1 MESNVFRVRVGLL
14 RCLHT
19 LNSIV
24 RSNETVSTIVNFSLF
39 ATCPCIDQLSSCLS
53 TLTARLSLS
62 TLLLAAIAG
71 LVGAWV
77 NMSCANNNL
86 HARIPSS
93 YLRLSTGC
101 NLLVIPRSIGLIIT
115 MGCYSVCSSRLAFH
129 LIIDLS

>member
-1 MESNVFRVRVGLL
+1 MESDVFRVRVGLL

-24 RSNETVSTIVNFSLF
+24 RSNETVGTIVNFSLF
-39 ATCPCIDQLSSCLS
+39 ATCLCIDQLSTCLS
-53 TLTARLSLS
+53 TLATGLSLPN
-62 TLLLAAIAG
+62 LLLAAIAG

-77 NMSCANNNL
+77 NMRCAYHNL
-86 HARIPSS
+86 HARIARS

-101 NLLVIPRSIGLIIT
+101 NLLVICRSIGL
-115 MGCYSVCSSRLAFH
+115 GCYSVCSSRLAFH